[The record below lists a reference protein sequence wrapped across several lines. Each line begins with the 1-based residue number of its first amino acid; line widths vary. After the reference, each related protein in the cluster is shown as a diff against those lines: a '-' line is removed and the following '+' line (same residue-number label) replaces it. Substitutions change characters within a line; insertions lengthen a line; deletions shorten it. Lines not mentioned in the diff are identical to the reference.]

1 MTMEAR
7 GVTVQFGG
15 VTALNDVSVTLE
27 PGRILGVVGPNG
39 SGKSTL
45 FNAIT
50 GMVTPTRG
58 SVSVNGETLDRLPP
72 FRRIARGLART
83 FQTPRFDPHVTVQEA
98 VMCGFYPVHRAGLF
112 AAMLRLPA
120 AVREDRTFR
129 TRCDEILGELR
140 LHEYRHL
147 RMSELPMGRVR
158 LVEVARAMANEP
170 KYILL
175 DEPAAGLARAEQRML
190 SAEVRR
196 LAAKGVGVLL
206 VEHNF
211 ALVRELVEHVV
222 VLKDGAKLLEGP
234 PEVVARDRAFID
246 VYLGSTGR

>member
-1 MTMEAR
+1 
-7 GVTVQFGG
+7 
-15 VTALNDVSVTLE
+15 VTLE

-58 SVSVNGETLDRLPP
+58 SVSIDGETLDRVPP

-98 VMCGFYPVHRAGLF
+98 VMCGFYPVHSAGFLP
-112 AAMLRLPA
+112 AMLRLPA
-120 AVREDRTFR
+120 AAREERRFR

-140 LHEYRHL
+140 LDEFRHL

-170 KYILL
+170 KFILL
-175 DEPAAGLARAEQRML
+175 DEPAAGLPRVEQRML
-190 SAEVRR
+190 SSEVRR

-222 VLKDGAKLLEGP
+222 VLKDGAKLLEGSP
-234 PEVVARDRAFID
+234 DVVARDRAFID
-246 VYLGSTGR
+246 VYLGSAGR

>member
-1 MTMEAR
+1 MTIQTR

-15 VTALNDVSVTLE
+15 VTALSDVSVTLE
-27 PGRILGVVGPNG
+27 PGKILGIVGPNG

-50 GMVTPTRG
+50 GMVTPSRG
-58 SVSVNGETLDRLPP
+58 SVSVDGEVMDALPP

-83 FQTPRFDPHVTVQEA
+83 FQTPRFDPHVTVEEA
-98 VMCGFYPVHRAGLF
+98 VMCGFFPVHKAGF
-112 AAMLRLPA
+112 VAAMLRLSSA
-120 AVREDRTFR
+120 AREEKAFR
-129 TRCDEILGELR
+129 TRCDEILRELR
-140 LHEYRHL
+140 LDECRHL
-147 RMSELPMGRVR
+147 RMNELPMGRVR

-190 SAEVRR
+190 STEVRR
-196 LAAKGVGVLL
+196 LAANGVGVLL

-211 ALVRELVEHVV
+211 GLVRELVEHVV
-222 VLKDGAKLLEGP
+222 VLKDGAKLLEGA
-234 PEVVARDRAFID
+234 PEVVARDPAFID
-246 VYLGSTGR
+246 VYLGSAGR

>member
-1 MTMEAR
+1 MTIQVN

-27 PGRILGVVGPNG
+27 PGKILGVVGPNG

-50 GMVTPTRG
+50 GMVKPTRG
-58 SVSVNGETLDRLPP
+58 SVSLDGEILDNLPP

-83 FQTPRFDPHVTVQEA
+83 FQTPRFDPHVSVEEA
-98 VMCGFYPVHRAGLF
+98 VMCGFYPVHRAGFL
-112 AAMLRLPA
+112 AGMLRLPS
-120 AVREDRTFR
+120 VMREEAKFHR
-129 TRCDEILGELR
+129 RCDEILGELQLDDYR
-140 LHEYRHL
+140 YLH
-147 RMSELPMGRVR
+147 MNELPMGRVR

-190 SAEVRR
+190 TTEIRR
-196 LAAKGVGVLL
+196 LAKNGVGVLL

-211 ALVRELVEHVV
+211 GLIRELVEHVV
-222 VLKDGAKLLEGP
+222 VLKDGAKLIEGA
-234 PEVVARDRAFID
+234 PELIARDRAFID
-246 VYLGSTGR
+246 IYLGSAGR